1 MDYRLCKLQVT
12 DTRKKNTKTFTF
24 DNTSQVRNFIKNIL
38 TRDLY
43 IKKYVF
49 DYDEDLE
56 YFLKNTY
63 NKKFFTVKKD
73 KIVLNILPNGIHRE
87 LKNTVKR
94 FNNRTLQKLIFRVM
108 DETASSVEDKY
119 LTFDNSRYH
128 FMEFVKGTSSPY
140 IHSSITVIF
149 DKLNWDYEFVKLVLY
164 DENFATELR
173 RKLNEYTIPLRSYRK
188 KQKDENYTE

>member
-12 DTRKKNTKTFTF
+12 DIRKKNTKTFTF

-108 DETASSVEDKY
+108 DETRSSVEDKF

-140 IHSSITVIF
+140 IYSSITVIF
-149 DKLNWDYEFVKLVLY
+149 DKLNWDYEFVKLFLY

>member
-1 MDYRLCKLQVT
+1 MFILKVT
-12 DTRKKNTKTFTF
+12 DIRKKNTKTFTF
-24 DNTSQVRNFIKNIL
+24 SNTNQVRNFIKNIL

-56 YFLKNTY
+56 YFFKNTY
-63 NKKFFTVKKD
+63 NKKFFSITKKIISL
-73 KIVLNILPNGIHRE
+73 KVLPNGLHRE

-94 FNNRTLQKLIFRVM
+94 FNNRTLQKLIYRVLY
-108 DETASSVEDKY
+108 ETSTVMEDKY
-119 LTFDNSRYH
+119 LTFDSSRYH
-128 FMEFVKGTSSPY
+128 FMEFIKTTEDPEKY
-140 IHSSITVIF
+140 SSITVIF

-164 DENFATELR
+164 DENFANELR
-173 RKLNEYTIPLRSYRK
+173 RKMNEYTIPLRSYRK

>member
-12 DTRKKNTKTFTF
+12 DIRKKDTKVFTF
-24 DNTSQVRNFIKNIL
+24 DNTSQVRNFIKNIM

-73 KIVLNILPNGIHRE
+73 KIVLNILPNGVHRE

-94 FNNRTLQKLIFRVM
+94 FNNRTLKKLIYRVM
-108 DETASSVEDKY
+108 NETGFMVEDKY
-119 LTFDNSRYH
+119 LSFNNSRYH
-128 FMEFVKGTSSPY
+128 FLEFLKSTSSPY
-140 IHSSITVIF
+140 IFSSITVIF
-149 DKLNWDYEFVKLVLY
+149 DKLNWEYKFVKLVLH

-173 RKLNEYTIPLRSYRK
+173 RKMNEYTVPLKSYRK

>member
-12 DTRKKNTKTFTF
+12 DIRKKNTKVFTF
-24 DNTSQVRNFIKNIL
+24 DNTSQVRNFIKNIM

-94 FNNRTLQKLIFRVM
+94 FNNRTLKKLIYRVIN
-108 DETASSVEDKY
+108 ETGFMVEDKY
-119 LTFDNSRYH
+119 LSFNNSRYH
-128 FMEFVKGTSSPY
+128 FLEFLKSTSSPY
-140 IHSSITVIF
+140 IFSSITVIF
-149 DKLNWDYEFVKLVLY
+149 DKLNWEYKFVKLVLH
-164 DENFATELR
+164 DENFANELR
-173 RKLNEYTIPLRSYRK
+173 RKMNEYTVPLRSYRK

>member
-12 DTRKKNTKTFTF
+12 DIRKKNTKVFTF
-24 DNTSQVRNFIKNIL
+24 DNTSQVRNFIKNIM

-56 YFLKNTY
+56 YFLKSTY

-94 FNNRTLQKLIFRVM
+94 FNNRTLQKLIYRVM
-108 DETASSVEDKY
+108 NETGFMVEDKY
-119 LTFDNSRYH
+119 LSFNNSRYH
-128 FMEFVKGTSSPY
+128 FLEFLKSTSSPY
-140 IHSSITVIF
+140 IYSSITVIF
-149 DKLNWDYEFVKLVLY
+149 DKLNWEYKFVKLVLH
-164 DENFATELR
+164 DENFANELR
-173 RKLNEYTIPLRSYRK
+173 RKMNEYTVPLKSYRK

>member
-12 DTRKKNTKTFTF
+12 DIRKKDTKVFTF

-56 YFLKNTY
+56 YFLKSTY

-108 DETASSVEDKY
+108 NETGFMVEDKY
-119 LTFDNSRYH
+119 LSFDNSRYH
-128 FMEFVKGTSSPY
+128 FLEFLKSTSSPY
-140 IHSSITVIF
+140 IYSSITVIF
-149 DKLNWDYEFVKLVLY
+149 DKLNWEYKFVKLVLH
-164 DENFATELR
+164 DENFANELR
-173 RKLNEYTIPLRSYRK
+173 RKMNEYTVPLRSYRK

>member
-1 MDYRLCKLQVT
+1 MFKLNVT
-12 DTRKKNTKTFTF
+12 DIRKKNTKTFTF
-24 DNTSQVRNFIKNIL
+24 SNTNQVRNFIKNIL

-56 YFLKNTY
+56 YFFKNTY
-63 NKKFFTVKKD
+63 NKKFFSITKKNISL
-73 KIVLNILPNGIHRE
+73 KILPNGLHRE

-94 FNNRTLQKLIFRVM
+94 FNNRTLQKLIYRVLY
-108 DETASSVEDKY
+108 ETSTVMEDKY
-119 LTFDNSRYH
+119 LTFDSSRYH
-128 FMEFVKGTSSPY
+128 FMEFIKTTEEPTKY
-140 IHSSITVIF
+140 SSITVIF

>member
-12 DTRKKNTKTFTF
+12 DIRKKNTKVFTF
-24 DNTSQVRNFIKNIL
+24 DNTSQVRNFIKNIM

-94 FNNRTLQKLIFRVM
+94 FNNRTLKKLIYRVM
-108 DETASSVEDKY
+108 NETGFMVEDKY
-119 LTFDNSRYH
+119 LSFNNSRYH
-128 FMEFVKGTSSPY
+128 FLEFLKSTSSPY
-140 IHSSITVIF
+140 IFSSITVIF
-149 DKLNWDYEFVKLVLY
+149 DKLNWEYKFVKLVLH

-173 RKLNEYTIPLRSYRK
+173 RKMNEYTVPLKSYRK